1 MTVRTDIS
9 YEGIEK
15 IEYLHDFVN
24 EVEDI
29 FKMESKVDDVQTVD
43 IDAIEV
49 SVNASVIEYSL
60 VVAET
65 AAQK

>member
-9 YEGIEK
+9 YEGTEK